1 MPSDYMKVA
10 LDPTEVCT
18 SCTNFSFLGE
28 HGKARAVASRAANS
42 IFPEPH
48 RGLLEPFGGQGLKVL
63 KMSLLG
69 ASWGHLAAKAP
80 KCSKSAS
87 WEPPG
92 AIWRPRH
99 QNAQNEPPGGL
110 LEPFGGQGTEMLKM
124 SFLEASWS
132 YLAARA

>member
-1 MPSDYMKVA
+1 MKVA

-69 ASWGHLAAKAP
+69 ASWDHLAAKAP
-80 KCSKSAS
+80 KCSYQGQDIGRATVHFGFKTCRSGAFCLKVVTS
-87 WEPPG
+87 IPG
-92 AIWRPRH
+92 WTSHCAFW
-99 QNAQNEPPGGL
+99 
-110 LEPFGGQGTEMLKM
+110 LEEV
-124 SFLEASWS
+124 
-132 YLAARA
+132 